1 MSTQALG
8 GKRRRNPP
16 LQWVGHLVAGVMV
29 LALVV
34 LFPLAAMTVLPIGAL
49 AVVIYMRSGENWRR
63 CQVFAVLLIAAIIL
77 FIGGIFLVWRVLEN
91 PPIVNPLLD
100 GWLYLAFLLV
110 LAALLAFAVLVADQ
124 GWLVHKTLVLQALA
138 RHLGFASEGEV
149 PPAARAQIL
158 ALVPCRGRRL
168 RGALAALGGGRQLW
182 LCFLPGRL
190 LVIAARSG
198 RSLEAPRQE
207 LDKLYLVESMSTE
220 TPGLILEDRQG
231 RQSWLAVQR
240 LDDFVRIVNVLIQQG
255 VALRFREAPRWIDWS
270 RYHRLWGVVRS
281 LGLYELAGL
290 VLVVF
295 IVCLTKLAPP
305 GKDKE
310 REAEKSVAGMKD
322 GPMMGG
328 GPEPARLPIDLSF
341 SPDGRLLFHDA
352 NSVAEINRDNA
363 ADWVRTWRGR
373 PGGRNLVIEIRL
385 TQNAVLT
392 AERKAEIV
400 NWFGDVPLDF
410 KEP

>member
-1 MSTQALG
+1 
-8 GKRRRNPP
+8 
-16 LQWVGHLVAGVMV
+16 LQWVGHLAAVVIV
-29 LALVV
+29 LALAV
-34 LFPLAAMTVLPIGAL
+34 LFPLAAMTVLPVGGL
-49 AVVIYMRSGENWRR
+49 AVVFYMRSGENWRN
-63 CQVFAVLLIAAIIL
+63 CQVFAALLFAAIFL
-77 FIGGIFLVWRVLEN
+77 LVGGIFLVMWVLAD

-138 RHLGFASEGEV
+138 RHLGFAAEGEV

-182 LCFLPGRL
+182 LSFLPGRL

-198 RSLEAPRQE
+198 RSLEVPRQE
-207 LDKLYLVESMSTE
+207 LDKLYLVERMGAE

-270 RYHRLWGVVRS
+270 RYHRLWRVVRS
-281 LGLYELAGL
+281 LGMYELAGL

-310 REAEKSVAGMKD
+310 REAEKSVAGMKADWKD
-322 GPMMGG
+322 GPVRG
-328 GPEPARLPIDLSF
+328 EVAPARQLIDLSLG
-341 SPDGRLLFHDA
+341 PDGRLLFRDA
-352 NSVAEINRDNA
+352 DSVGEITRDNA
-363 ADWVRTWRGR
+363 ANMVRSWRTR
-373 PGGRNLVIEIRL
+373 PGGNDLQIEIRL
-385 TQNAVLT
+385 TPNAVLT
-392 AERKAEIV
+392 EARRAEIEQ
-400 NWFGDVPLDF
+400 WFGDIPVHF